1 MVGPLLC
8 TAWPKGPRYSLHG
21 KFPLALCNMGCDEAA
36 NMTGPHRSALTV
48 VQKLFGR
55 SPENGERPRARAP
68 GRSARTT
75 SVLRVSGAG
84 RVYGGLP
91 TADEGADG
99 VGLSV
104 DRQVEAGGATGYRV
118 EEG

>member
-1 MVGPLLC
+1 MQSGLPQ
-8 TAWPKGPRYSLHG
+8 
-21 KFPLALCNMGCDEAA
+21 AA

-48 VQKLFGR
+48 VQKWPGR

-84 RVYGGLP
+84 RVYGL
-91 TADEGADG
+91 TAADEGADG
-99 VGLSV
+99 VGLPV
-104 DRQVEAGGATGYRV
+104 DRQVEACGATGYRV